1 MDEIRTVDV
10 DGAREW
16 HLYRDGVRVGR
27 VWREGAEW
35 KAQRDDGTTVSWRRF
50 EFRETALMALQS
62 SLSRSSGMAAPQRA
76 RRVGHPARSARRH
89 RGRVATTGA
98 ARLA

>member
-1 MDEIRTVDV
+1 MDEVRVVNVGT
-10 DGAREW
+10 GREW
-16 HLYRDGVRVGR
+16 HLYRDGERVGR

-35 KAQRDDGTTVSWRRF
+35 KALRDDGVTVSWRRF

-62 SLSRSSGMAAPQRA
+62 SLSTTSGAGVLQRA
-76 RRVGHPARSARRH
+76 RRVGHPARPSRRH
-89 RGRVATTGA
+89 RGRVASTGA